1 MASRGVGRIG
11 EWAGEKEIGRI
22 VSVKDKVS
30 ADLIKPAKA
39 YSLRDLGS
47 NVVGVGVGE
56 KITGGAFTG
65 ELAVKHYVV
74 RKLPPAEVPE
84 ALLVPAEISGF
95 RTDVEEVGR
104 IVARESHRS
113 RHRPVKAGVSVSLE
127 EKAVG
132 FRYAGTLGCW
142 AKTVSGGRWVALSNN
157 HVLADENRARL
168 GARVVQPGT
177 LDAPPGESGD
187 GDRVGRL
194 LRFKKIDF
202 AGRANAVDAAIA
214 SASAAGLVD
223 AEILGV
229 GSPRGTAS
237 ARRRMLVRKSG
248 RTTGVTEGV
257 VRDVNADIRVGY
269 DRGEAVFKDQI
280 VVSGTGSQPFSAAG
294 DSGSAIIDGATHA
307 VVGLL
312 FAGSDA
318 VDRTFGNPIANVLR
332 ALKIRIP

>member
-22 VSVKDKVS
+22 VSVKDQVS
-30 ADLIKPAKA
+30 AKLIRPAKA

-74 RKLPPAEVPE
+74 RKLPQGDVPE
-84 ALLVPAEISGF
+84 ELLVPPEIGGF

-104 IVARESHRS
+104 IVARQTHRS
-113 RHRPVKAGVSVSLE
+113 RLRPVKAGVSVSLE

-142 AKTVSGGRWVALSNN
+142 ARTESGGRWVALSNN
-157 HVLADENRARL
+157 HVLSDENRARP
-168 GARVVQPGT
+168 GARAVQPGS
-177 LDAPPGESGD
+177 LDAPPGGSPD
-187 GDRVGRL
+187 GDRIGRL

-202 AGRANAVDAAIA
+202 SGRANTVDAAIA
-214 SASAAGLVD
+214 TATASSLVD
-223 AEILGV
+223 PEILGV
-229 GSPRGTAS
+229 GAPRGAAI

-280 VVSGTGSQPFSAAG
+280 AISGTGSQPFSAAG

-318 VDRTFGNPIANVLR
+318 VDRTFANPIAEVLR